1 MFASGLNGLKLFPWA
16 LAALFCALAV
26 YVAGKWRDTTLA
38 LTEYRASVE
47 QAARDQERKSAEIE
61 AQHRKTLEIVRNDHE
76 KRLPAVRAAAVRAY
90 RMRQPLGDG
99 LRALSFAAPRFGVD
113 DGSAGERVVIDAA
126 SPAPV
131 GAHGVRPDVAHGVRP
146 DVAHGVRPDV
156 AHGVRPVSA
165 HTNGCV
171 TPGRTPCAPT
181 TPANTEDAF
190 IAACAEDALK
200 VSAWQDWA
208 KRNHVPQE

>member
-1 MFASGLNGLKLFPWA
+1 MFASGLNGLRLFPWA

-26 YVAGKWRDTTLA
+26 YAAGKWRDTTLA

-146 DVAHGVRPDV
+146 
-156 AHGVRPVSA
+156 VSA

-190 IAACAEDALK
+190 VAACAEDALK